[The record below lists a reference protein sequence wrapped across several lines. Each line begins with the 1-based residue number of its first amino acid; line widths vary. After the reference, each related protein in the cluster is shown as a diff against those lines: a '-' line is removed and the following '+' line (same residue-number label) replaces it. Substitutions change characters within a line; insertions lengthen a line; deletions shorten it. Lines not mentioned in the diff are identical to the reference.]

1 MSEGRPKRRGAVPA
15 ARKEVRIGAVLAGLL
30 VVGLLAW
37 LVFHD
42 GGDSGT
48 SPGGPEAATVE
59 SLRETAS
66 SNRTPIYWAGPQD
79 GAELEL
85 TNAEG
90 GNRIYVRYLTGG
102 AEPGDPRPQFLTVG
116 TYVFPD
122 AVRALKLQS
131 HETGGELRTAPGGA
145 TVYVNPDRPQ
155 SVYLAFPGVGV
166 EIEVYDPSPQRALN
180 LVTAGQIVPV
190 S

>member
-1 MSEGRPKRRGAVPA
+1 
-15 ARKEVRIGAVLAGLL
+15 VLAGVL
-30 VVGLLAW
+30 VIGLLAW
-37 LVFHD
+37 LIFHD

-48 SPGGPEAATVE
+48 QPGGPESATVE

-66 SNRTPIYWAGPQD
+66 SSGMPIYWAGPQN

-90 GNRIYVRYLTGG
+90 GKRVYVRYLTGG
-102 AEPGDPRPQFLTVG
+102 AQPGDPRPKFLTVG

-122 AVRALKLQS
+122 ATRALKRQS
-131 HETGGELRTAPGGA
+131 REVGGELRPAPGGA

-155 SVYLAFPGVGV
+155 SVYLAYPGVEV